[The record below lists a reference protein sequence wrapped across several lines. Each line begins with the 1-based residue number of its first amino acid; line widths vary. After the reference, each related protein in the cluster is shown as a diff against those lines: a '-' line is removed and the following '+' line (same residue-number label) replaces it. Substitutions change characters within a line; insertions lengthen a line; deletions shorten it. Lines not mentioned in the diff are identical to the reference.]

1 MNDPLVAGRGC
12 GGCTVCCTVL
22 AIETQAI
29 RKQSGAPCRHC
40 AGGCA
45 IHDARPQVCRDY
57 HCAWRALP
65 IFSDAWR
72 PDRSGVLAELESTDI
87 PQQFA
92 FSTGISLMLV
102 GENPARIIRQS
113 WFLDFIRTGV
123 LGNMP
128 LFLALPGPAGH
139 HAAKLLLNDA
149 ELAEAAQ
156 SALPDRLKRAL
167 EKALKQLQ
175 AHSFR
180 PQS

>member
-1 MNDPLVAGRGC
+1 MNDPLLAGRAC

-22 AIETQAI
+22 AIKTPEIA
-29 RKQSGAPCRHC
+29 KKSGEACRHC

-45 IHDARPQVCRDY
+45 IHDRRPLVCRDY
-57 HCAWRALP
+57 HCAWRTLP

-72 PDRSGVLAELESTDI
+72 PDRSGVLAELESENI
-87 PQQFA
+87 PPQLG

-102 GENPARIIRQS
+102 GAHPARTVRQS
-113 WFLDFIRTGV
+113 WFLDFVRTG
-123 LGNMP
+123 LGGGMP

-149 ELAEAAQ
+149 PTIAAAAEP
-156 SALPDRLKRAL
+156 LRLKDAL
-167 EKALKQLQ
+167 EKALKRLQ

-180 PQS
+180 PQL